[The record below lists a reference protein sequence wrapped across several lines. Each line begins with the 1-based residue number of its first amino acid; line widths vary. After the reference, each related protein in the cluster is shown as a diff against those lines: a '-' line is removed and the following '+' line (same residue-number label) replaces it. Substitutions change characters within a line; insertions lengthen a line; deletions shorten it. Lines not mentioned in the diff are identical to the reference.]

1 MTTQQV
7 NKLGLLTTAVS
18 FLIGSL
24 IFGIYYVT
32 SGAEWLFLGYG
43 FILLAA
49 LVNVIVLGK
58 VLLEFYNDRK
68 RNIGLL
74 KTAGTMLL
82 NIPFM
87 LLYCW
92 FALILLNTKRVTFV
106 NTTPN
111 TLTNLRVVG
120 CDEGHLMERLEA
132 GKSKTIWIGI
142 DGDCSIFLE
151 YQMNG
156 QDKSEMVTG
165 YVTFSMGDVQEHKI
179 GAVQELP
186 VGE

>member
-1 MTTQQV
+1 MATQQV
-7 NKLGLLTTAVS
+7 NKIGLLTAAIS

-32 SGAEWLFLGYG
+32 SAAEWLFVGYG

-49 LVNVIVLGK
+49 LVNVLVLAK
-58 VLLEFYNDRK
+58 VLLEFYNDK
-68 RNIGLL
+68 QRNIGLL
-74 KTAGTMLL
+74 KTAGLMLL
-82 NIPFM
+82 NIPIM

-111 TLTNLRVVG
+111 TLTNLKVVG
-120 CDEGHLMERLEA
+120 CDEGHMMERLEA
-132 GKSKTIWIGI
+132 GKSETIWIGI

-156 QDKSEMVTG
+156 QEKREMVVG
-165 YVTFSMGDVQEHKI
+165 YTTPSDGGIVAHRI
-179 GAVQELP
+179 GAVHGNDSPQ
-186 VGE
+186 